1 MISPDYFSF
10 RWSWYRPIL
19 NRQEQ
24 PSDRCAVEVR
34 RLPIRVPGEDARE
47 YIPYAVH
54 PDVKRAIATSLR
66 RLQDYSVRYV
76 VRGEKVSA
84 HTLPHMDEKVRRM
97 VAYLRKQN
105 PHLSRD
111 LLHHWCADPKG
122 ATALLNVC
130 EVMWEQGWRQDQ
142 ADAAPWV
149 PAVNV
154 LLLKLIRDC
163 VGNLSDE
170 HIDKTSH
177 VMLCVLGGLYVWAL
191 QHFLKRYLEGVVEV
205 TRIATYESMMLPAT
219 PMAFLQY
226 QPDTT
231 LLGDDSRII
240 RAYGLEPEIVPR
252 MRLLRAKVGMHNE
265 GGMLQLLAKDKLGAH
280 LQRRT
285 WARLSLWKLAMDSG
299 FGGWMG
305 YVLDAKRLDQLLAGQ
320 IQPDASAV
328 ENLKANQTTPV
339 AKWLLA
345 SMAGAREFKAV
356 GEPWLQDNIT
366 LMAFRVFD
374 EDIKVEVARR
384 HSETSWLDKKVQTA
398 KATARSNTTSG
409 ATSTG
414 ASSGGGLRSASGLRR
429 GGSNAGSSVDAHDLV
444 LQQAWKDGQLVLIQP
459 DVTRALHSGKAL
471 SQRQACLK
479 IEWSEYLARLHTL
492 QGEHAG
498 SFISATF
505 LPGVL
510 SLIDGREHV
519 FLDNCCASGC
529 LLRGSVVALTE
540 TAIDMRHQLRQWLVS
555 VLDQQGVAQKEVA
568 MPAVSMCVDMTGE
581 WTFAELNDPNRG
593 QQRIAFSFAVPQVD
607 AGVCRDHNVERLIQA
622 RHAKQNLK
630 PLGCVNVEAVKTV
643 EGRTVQML
651 HNPGFALTSSAITEL
666 TSALANKSSI
676 KNLRPRRA
684 ELDGVLDAYQ
694 LPPGGLD
701 LLVIQRIGHE
711 GEQPWLLI
719 KAGKPNLA
727 GVDTDIFELLDA
739 DAQATQVMIERGL
752 MRWA

>member
-24 PSDRCAVEVR
+24 PADRCAVEVQ
-34 RLPIRVPGEDARE
+34 RLPIRVPGEQARE
-47 YIPYAVH
+47 YIPYAVQ
-54 PDVKRAIATSLR
+54 PEVERSIVTALR
-66 RLQDYSVRYV
+66 KLQAYAVRYV

-130 EVMWEQGWRQDQ
+130 ERLWEQGWKQDQ

-154 LLLKLIRDC
+154 LLLKLIRQ
-163 VGNLSDE
+163 GIAGLPDE
-170 HIDKTSH
+170 HADQTSH
-177 VMLCVLGGLYVWAL
+177 VMLCVIGGLYVWAL

-226 QPDTT
+226 QPDVS

-252 MRLLRAKVGMHNE
+252 MRHLRAKVGMHNE
-265 GGMLQLLAKDKLGAH
+265 GGMLQLLSKDKLGAH

-299 FGGWMG
+299 FGGWMI

-320 IQPDASAV
+320 IQPDAAAI
-328 ENLKANQTTPV
+328 ENLQANQTTPV
-339 AKWLLA
+339 ATWLLA
-345 SMAGAREFKAV
+345 SMVGGRALKAV

-374 EDIKVEVARR
+374 EDVKVEVARR
-384 HSETSWLDKKVQTA
+384 RAETSWLDKKVQVSQSTA
-398 KATARSNTTSG
+398 GKTTAPSG
-409 ATSTG
+409 L
-414 ASSGGGLRSASGLRR
+414 SGGSGLRSGLRR
-429 GGSNAGSSVDAHDLV
+429 GGSRGGTSGGGSGDASDIALV
-444 LQQAWKDGQLVLIQP
+444 QAWKDGELVLIQP
-459 DVTRALHSGKAL
+459 DVTKALHSGQAL
-471 SQRQACLK
+471 SQRQGCLK

-492 QGEHAG
+492 LGEHV
-498 SFISATF
+498 SDFMVKSF

-519 FLDNCCASGC
+519 FLDNCSASGC
-529 LLRGSVVALTE
+529 LLRGAVVALTE
-540 TAIDMRHQLRQWLVS
+540 TGIDLRHQLRQWLVNA
-555 VLDQQGVAQKEVA
+555 LEQQGAGLEDIA

-581 WTFAELNDPNRG
+581 WTFAEFNDPKLGR
-593 QQRIAFSFAVPQVD
+593 QRIAFSLAVPQVD
-607 AGVCRDHNVERLIQA
+607 AGICRDHNVERLIQA
-622 RHAKQNLK
+622 RNAKKNLK
-630 PLGCVNVEAVKTV
+630 PLGGINVEPLKTV
-643 EGRTVQML
+643 EGRCVQML
-651 HNPGFALTSSAITEL
+651 HNTGFALTTSAMTEL
-666 TSALANKSSI
+666 TSALANKSTI
-676 KNLRPRRA
+676 KNLKPRKP
-684 ELDGVLDAYQ
+684 ELDGVLDDYQ

-701 LLVIQRIGHE
+701 LLVIQRFGHQ

-727 GVDTDIFELLDA
+727 GVDTDMFELLDA
-739 DAQATQVMIERGL
+739 DAAATQCIIERGL

>member
-19 NRQEQ
+19 NRLEQ

-34 RLPIRVPGEDARE
+34 RLPIRVSGKDAGE

-54 PDVKRAIATSLR
+54 PNVKSAISTSLR
-66 RLQDYSVRYV
+66 RLQDYTVRYV

-130 EVMWEQGWRQDQ
+130 EVLWQQGWQQDQ

-154 LLLKLIRDC
+154 LLLKLIRH
-163 VGNLSDE
+163 GIARLSDE
-170 HIDKTSH
+170 FADQTSH
-177 VMLCVLGGLYVWAL
+177 IMLCVIGGLYIWAL
-191 QHFLKRYLEGVVEV
+191 QHFLKHYLEGVVEV

-226 QPDTT
+226 QPDTS

-252 MRLLRAKVGMHNE
+252 MRHLRAKVGMHNE
-265 GGMLQLLAKDKLGAH
+265 GGMLQLLAKDKLGNH

-299 FGGWMG
+299 FGGWMR
-305 YVLDAKRLDQLLAGQ
+305 YVLDAKRLDQLLAGK
-320 IQPDASAV
+320 IRPDDTAMA
-328 ENLKANQTTPV
+328 NLKANHAIPV
-339 AKWLLA
+339 ARWLLA
-345 SMAGAREFKAV
+345 SMDGDRALKAV

-374 EDIKVEVARR
+374 EDVKVEVARR
-384 HSETSWLDKKVQTA
+384 ASENSWLDKPMQAAEKPA
-398 KATARSNTTSG
+398 ARK
-409 ATSTG
+409 TG
-414 ASSGGGLRSASGLRR
+414 ISSGGLRSGGLRTGAR
-429 GGSNAGSSVDAHDLV
+429 TGMDNESDAWLEE
-444 LQQAWKDGQLVLIQP
+444 AWRNGELVLIQP
-459 DVTRALHSGKAL
+459 DITRALHSGRAL
-471 SQRQACLK
+471 SQRQGCLN
-479 IEWSEYLARLHTL
+479 IEWSEYLARLHAL
-492 QGEHAG
+492 HGDQANVFM
-498 SFISATF
+498 SKTF

-510 SLIDGREHV
+510 SLIDGREHL
-519 FLDNCCASGC
+519 FLDNCSASAC
-529 LLRGSVVALTE
+529 LLRGSVVALAE
-540 TAIDMRHQLRQWLVS
+540 AGIDLRRQLRQWLIDA
-555 VLDQQGVAQKEVA
+555 LDQHNTTHDEID
-568 MPAVSMCVDMTGE
+568 MPAVSMCMDMSGE
-581 WTFAELNDPNRG
+581 WTFAELNYPKLG
-593 QQRIAFSFAVPQVD
+593 QFRIAFSNAVPQVD
-607 AGVCRDHNVERLIQA
+607 AGVCRDHNVERLISA
-622 RHAKQNLK
+622 RNAKK
-630 PLGCVNVEAVKTV
+630 GVTSLGGVNVEPVKTV

-651 HNPGFALTSSAITEL
+651 YNSGFALTASALREL
-666 TSALANKSSI
+666 TSALANKASI
-676 KNLRPRRA
+676 RNLRPNKTD
-684 ELDGVLDAYQ
+684 LQGVLDDYQ
-694 LPPGGLD
+694 LPLGGLD
-701 LLVIQRIGHE
+701 LLVIQRFGHE
-711 GEQPWLLI
+711 SEQPWLLI

-727 GVDTDIFELLDA
+727 GVDMDMFELLDA
-739 DAQATQVMIERGL
+739 DASATICIIERGL
-752 MRWA
+752 WR

>member
-19 NRQEQ
+19 NRQDQ
-24 PSDRCAVEVR
+24 PADRCAVEVR
-34 RLPIRVPGEDARE
+34 RLPIRISGEDAGE

-54 PDVKRAIATSLR
+54 PDVERAIVTALR
-66 RLQDYSVRYV
+66 RLQAYAVRYA

-84 HTLPHMDEKVRRM
+84 HTLPHMNEKVRRM

-130 EVMWEQGWRQDQ
+130 EALWEQGWRQDQ

-154 LLLKLIRDC
+154 LLLKLIRQ
-163 VGNLSDE
+163 GIAGLSGEYVDQ
-170 HIDKTSH
+170 TSH
-177 VMLCVLGGLYVWAL
+177 VMLCVIGGLYVWAL

-226 QPDTT
+226 QPDAS
-231 LLGDDSRII
+231 LLSDDSRII

-252 MRLLRAKVGMHNE
+252 MRHLRAKVGMHNE

-299 FGGWMG
+299 FGGWMN

-320 IQPDASAV
+320 VQPDAAGM
-328 ENLKANQTTPV
+328 ENLQSNSATPV

-345 SMAGAREFKAV
+345 SMAGARAIKTV

-374 EDIKVEVARR
+374 EDVKVEIARR
-384 HSETSWLDKKVQTA
+384 HSEASWLDRKQQLASVRQQKKASAGQLSGL
-398 KATARSNTTSG
+398 RS
-409 ATSTG
+409 
-414 ASSGGGLRSASGLRR
+414 GGLRSGHASG
-429 GGSNAGSSVDAHDLV
+429 SAGAESDTILAK
-444 LQQAWKDGQLVLIQP
+444 AWKDGELVLIQP
-459 DVTRALHSGKAL
+459 DVTKALHSGQAL
-471 SQRQACLK
+471 SQRQGCLN
-479 IEWSEYLARLHTL
+479 IEWSEYLARMHVLY
-492 QGEHAG
+492 GGDAADFMSG
-498 SFISATF
+498 IF

-510 SLIDGREHV
+510 ALLEGREHL
-519 FLDNCCASGC
+519 FLDDCSAHHCM
-529 LLRGSVVALTE
+529 LRGAVTALTE
-540 TAIDMRHQLRQWLVS
+540 AGIDLRRQLRQWLT
-555 VLDQQGVAQKEVA
+555 QGLERHGASIEITG
-568 MPAVSMCVDMTGE
+568 MPALSMCLDMTGE
-581 WTFAELNDPNRG
+581 WTFAESNRPTSG
-593 QQRIAFSFAVPQVD
+593 MHRIAFSLAVPQVS
-607 AGVCRDHNVERLIQA
+607 AGVRREDHMKQLMCARDAANDLT
-622 RHAKQNLK
+622 
-630 PLGCVNVEAVKTV
+630 PLGGVHVETLKTV
-643 EGRTVQML
+643 EGKTVHML
-651 HNPGFALTSSAITEL
+651 HNAGFALTESALTEL
-666 TSALANKSSI
+666 TSLLANKAAI
-676 KNLRPRRA
+676 RCLRPDA
-684 ELDGVLDAYQ
+684 SALQGVLDGYRA
-694 LPPGGLD
+694 PPGGLD
-701 LLVIQRIGHE
+701 LLVIQRFGHE
-711 GEQPWLLI
+711 HESPWLLM

-727 GVDTDIFELLDA
+727 GVDTNVFELLDT
-739 DAQATQVMIERGL
+739 DAPATQAIIERGL
-752 MRWA
+752 TRWG